1 MSDTTHRALRLA
13 LASLLA
19 AAMVAQLAIGMSRN
33 DLTVVRFF
41 SSFNVL
47 SNTFAAVML
56 ALLAFRPDRD
66 NAQGFA
72 AFRGA
77 VTVYMSVTGLV
88 YALILAPGAVD
99 VALTEPWVDWSLH
112 VVGPIAIALDWLMDA
127 PHVRLP
133 PISPATWLVFP
144 AAYLVYTLIRGPIAE
159 WYPYPI
165 LDPGEVDGY
174 RGVALWSL
182 VVLAVIVGFGL
193 FYHWWA
199 NRRSPLPQVA

>member
-72 AFRGA
+72 ALRGA

-88 YALILAPGAVD
+88 YALILAPEAANVG
-99 VALTEPWVDWSLH
+99 LTEPWVDWSLH
-112 VVGPIAIALDWLMDA
+112 VIGPIAIALDWLVDA
-127 PHVRLP
+127 PRVRLP
-133 PISPATWLVFP
+133 SNSPAIWLAFP
-144 AAYLVYTLIRGPIAE
+144 AAYLVYTLVRGPIAE

-174 RGVALWSL
+174 RGVALWSF

-193 FYHWWA
+193 VYHWWA
-199 NRRSPLPQVA
+199 NRRSPRPQVA